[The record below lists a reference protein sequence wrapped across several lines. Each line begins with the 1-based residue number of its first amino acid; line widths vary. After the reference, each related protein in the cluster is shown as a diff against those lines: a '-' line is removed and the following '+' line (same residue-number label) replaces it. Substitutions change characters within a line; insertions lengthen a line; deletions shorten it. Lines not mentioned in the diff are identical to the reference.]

1 MTNKAFKVVLTCLIM
16 ITIIGLALVI
26 FLLLNNNNAD
36 NDVITIDDQI
46 EASYMTE
53 AMNIDLS
60 DNRYAQLQFR
70 IITDSVDTRDEMEKR
85 IFQFQNLLIK
95 ETVDMNSEELNSD
108 LSAFETRLKDEM
120 NVFMEDGE
128 ITDIFIVSKIIQ

>member
-1 MTNKAFKVVLTCLIM
+1 M